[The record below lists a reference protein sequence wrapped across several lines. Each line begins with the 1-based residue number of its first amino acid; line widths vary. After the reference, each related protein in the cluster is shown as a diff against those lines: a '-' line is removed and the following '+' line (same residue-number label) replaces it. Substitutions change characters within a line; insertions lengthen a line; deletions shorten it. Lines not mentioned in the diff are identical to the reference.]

1 MVAQTW
7 NDRYPEAEAKELQV
21 EGQPQQL
28 NKTLAQKIKS
38 ELRM

>member
-7 NDRYPEAEAKELQV
+7 NDGNPEAEVKELQV
-21 EGQPQQL
+21 EGQPRQL